1 MPVFIL
7 IALLAMVGLRSGV
20 GIPAPPPPTPPRCLC
35 ARSPIEIGLINH
47 VCRFLATQEQE
58 IFPSGVI
65 PRAVAVPLP
74 LVLHTIRR
82 FCSSAL
88 VTASCRAAAHFFWHF
103 LLTWVAWTGI
113 TVAAAARL
121 CPVARRSFSAGPP
134 SLRPPPARS
143 APAPAGIH
151 QARIH
156 VSLTPCIVHHL
167 SEQQKRNSSCS
178 WLCGVF
184 RFAYYRLPLAPTF
197 LQVFYI

>member
-7 IALLAMVGLRSGV
+7 IALLAMVGLRYGV
-20 GIPAPPPPTPPRCLC
+20 GIPSPPPPTPPRCLC
-35 ARSPIEIGLINH
+35 ARSPIGIGLINH

-121 CPVARRSFSAGPP
+121 CCTPLILRR
-134 SLRPPPARS
+134 
-143 APAPAGIH
+143 
-151 QARIH
+151 
-156 VSLTPCIVHHL
+156 
-167 SEQQKRNSSCS
+167 
-178 WLCGVF
+178 
-184 RFAYYRLPLAPTF
+184 PTF
-197 LQVFYI
+197 SSATACAQRACPRRDTPSAHTR